1 MVNFNIMSKKKITKN
16 GFFHSFM
23 HSGRVWQTMLM
34 IVWAV
39 LCWAYF
45 QTKYQ
50 YHFFYEEQEG
60 LFLMDWE
67 HVSGYFCETGWMAQL
82 VGDFLSQFYYY
93 IYAGAAIFTLVLLMT
108 GLVAKLCIENV
119 LKLLTS
125 KLTAIYSW
133 SATIIS
139 IIIITIEATHRFN
152 CHYRLSSTI
161 AVLGWVLL
169 AWLGTILLQ
178 CLKQQSWKAVCAMA
192 ALCVTAAYWNFG
204 IYGLTIDKAHE
215 YPLAI
220 RWTAPETIKE
230 EVLAFDNEYYF
241 GHYGKV
247 IEMGMKKGDAM
258 TEEMSFFYCM
268 ALEQKGMLADMLP
281 SMKSPNLGTFINI
294 GPESSRFTIR
304 MIHDLYYLIGDMT
317 YTERAALLA
326 NTFTVQN
333 RSGRMIKRLA
343 EANLINGDVPAAT
356 KYLRVLEKSLVYR
369 EWAKNHTPGQMPES
383 IKNEIERKRS
393 LCNSSDNIRLGDD
406 CYTILTQ
413 LLESNKDNI
422 VALDYLLCSD
432 MLTHQKDVFVSDY
445 EKYGPSKRSIFVSIY
460 NSTKKDEE

>member
-1 MVNFNIMSKKKITKN
+1 MN
-16 GFFHSFM
+16 GFIRDKIHTERTWQM
-23 HSGRVWQTMLM
+23 ALMVVWG
-34 IVWAV
+34 IA
-39 LCWAYF
+39 CWAYF
-45 QTKYQ
+45 QTRYQ

-67 HVSGYFCETGWMAQL
+67 HVCGYFGETGWLARL
-82 VGDFLSQFYYY
+82 VGDFMSQFYYY

-108 GLVAKLCIENV
+108 GLLAKLCIEGAI
-119 LKLLTS
+119 KLLTS
-125 KLTAIYSW
+125 KLTSFDKW
-133 SATIIS
+133 GATILS

-152 CHYRLSSTI
+152 CHYRLSGTI
-161 AVLGWVLL
+161 AVFGWVLL
-169 AWLGTILLQ
+169 AWIATILLQ
-178 CLKQQSWKAVCAMA
+178 CIKQRSRKAVCAMA
-192 ALCVTAAYWNFG
+192 ALCATAAYWSFG

-215 YPLAI
+215 YPLSI

-247 IEMGMKKGDAM
+247 VEMGMEKGDAM

-268 ALEQKGMLADMLP
+268 ALEQRGMLADMLP
-281 SMKSPNLGTFINI
+281 SMKSANLGTFINI

-333 RSGRMIKRLA
+333 RSGRMIKRLV
-343 EANLINGDVPAAT
+343 EANLINGDVPAAM
-356 KYLRVLEKSLVYR
+356 KYLRILEKSLIYR
-369 EWAKNHTPGQMPES
+369 DWAKNHTPGQMPES

-413 LLESNKDNI
+413 LLESNKENV

-432 MLTHQKDVFVSDY
+432 MLTHQKDVFVRDY
-445 EKYGPSKRSIFVSIY
+445 EKYGPSKRSIFISIY
-460 NSTKKDEE
+460 KSAKEDE